1 MTITINTESLD
12 LEPIMLEILEKI
24 KTEITKE

>member
-1 MTITINTESLD
+1 MTITINTEPLD